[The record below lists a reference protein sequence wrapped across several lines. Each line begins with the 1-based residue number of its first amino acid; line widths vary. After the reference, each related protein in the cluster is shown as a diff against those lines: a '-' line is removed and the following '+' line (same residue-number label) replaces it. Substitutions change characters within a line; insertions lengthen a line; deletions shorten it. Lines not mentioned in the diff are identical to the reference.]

1 MANWLTFALSP
12 MEMMKSPEHP
22 HFVSYDD
29 DSSAPYLI
37 DNLYV
42 LKEEAETSM
51 ADSTALASFF
61 NPQTHSPTHIPK
73 LEDFLGDSSSSSFVR
88 FPDNH
93 PETLD
98 SSSLYHPRHHT
109 GVTGLFSD
117 HQHDDFQAVD
127 GGVKEGCTK
136 EGALSLAV
144 NNTDGERV
152 KSSRKVTV
160 SKKEAKAVETTSTDD
175 STKKKKKVV
184 ESFGQRTSIY
194 RGVTRHRWT
203 GRYEAHLWDN
213 SCRREGQARKGRQVY
228 LGGYDKEDKAARAYD
243 LAALKYW
250 GPAATTNF
258 QIASYSKELEEMN
271 HMTKQEFIASIRR
284 KSSGFSRGA
293 SMYRGVTR
301 HHQQGRW
308 QARIGRVAGNK
319 DLYLGTFATEE
330 EAAEAY
336 DIAAIKFRG
345 INAVTNFEMN
355 RYDVE
360 AIMNSSFPVGGS
372 AVKRHKQLSLESP
385 PPPTDDHN
393 IQQLL
398 LPSSSVELDPNSIP
412 CGIPFDPSVLYHP
425 QNFFQH
431 YPDPT
436 VPMNQADQFFMWS
449 NQSY

>member
-1 MANWLTFALSP
+1 MANWLTFGLSP
-12 MEMMKSPEHP
+12 MEMMKSPDHS
-22 HFVSYDD
+22 HFASYDD
-29 DSSAPYLI
+29 DSSTPYLI

-51 ADSTALASFF
+51 ASFF
-61 NPQTHSPTHIPK
+61 DSQQTHSPTHIPK
-73 LEDFLGDSSSSSFVR
+73 LEDFLGDSSSLVR
-88 FPDNH
+88 FSHNQT
-93 PETLD
+93 ETQD
-98 SSSLYHPRHHT
+98 SSPLAQIYDPRHQT
-109 GVTGLFSD
+109 GVTAHFSD
-117 HQHDDFQAVD
+117 HQHDPKATEEAGVD
-127 GGVKEGCTK
+127 DGGCTK

-144 NNTDGERV
+144 NNTDRCNNNGEIV
-152 KSSRKVTV
+152 KSSKKKTTV
-160 SKKEAKAVETTSTDD
+160 SKKEAKAVETSTGGD
-175 STKKKKKVV
+175 SKKLKVT
-184 ESFGQRTSIY
+184 ETFGQRTSIY

-213 SCRREGQARKGRQVY
+213 SCRREGQARKGRQATVEIS

-258 QIASYSKELEEMN
+258 QVSSYSKELEEMN

-360 AIMNSSFPVGGS
+360 AIMKNSFPVGGT

-385 PPPTDDHN
+385 PLPSDDHN
-393 IQQLL
+393 IQQRL
-398 LPSSSVELDPNSIP
+398 LPSSSTSPELDPNSIP
-412 CGIPFDPSVLYHP
+412 CGIPFESSVLYHH
-425 QNFFQH
+425 QSFFQH

-436 VPMNQADQFFMWS
+436 VQALGERWK
-449 NQSY
+449 

>member
-117 HQHDDFQAVD
+117 HQHDDFQAVE

-194 RGVTRHRWT
+194 RGVTRVLIDADID
-203 GRYEAHLWDN
+203 GREDTKRIFGITA
-213 SCRREGQARKGRQVY
+213 V
-228 LGGYDKEDKAARAYD
+228 GGKVKPEKDVR
-243 LAALKYW
+243 
-250 GPAATTNF
+250 
-258 QIASYSKELEEMN
+258 IASYSKELEEMN

>member
-88 FPDNH
+88 FPDNQ

-117 HQHDDFQAVD
+117 HQHDDFQAVE

>member
-12 MEMMKSPEHP
+12 MEMMKSPDHT

-213 SCRREGQARKGRQVY
+213 SCRREGQARKGRQ
-228 LGGYDKEDKAARAYD
+228 GGYDKEDKAARAYD

>member
-117 HQHDDFQAVD
+117 HQHDDFQAVE
-127 GGVKEGCTK
+127 GGAKEGCTK

-213 SCRREGQARKGRQVY
+213 SCRREGQARKGRQGN
-228 LGGYDKEDKAARAYD
+228 LFFS
-243 LAALKYW
+243 L
-250 GPAATTNF
+250 
-258 QIASYSKELEEMN
+258 
-271 HMTKQEFIASIRR
+271 SI
-284 KSSGFSRGA
+284 
-293 SMYRGVTR
+293 
-301 HHQQGRW
+301 
-308 QARIGRVAGNK
+308 I
-319 DLYLGTFATEE
+319 
-330 EAAEAY
+330 
-336 DIAAIKFRG
+336 
-345 INAVTNFEMN
+345 
-355 RYDVE
+355 
-360 AIMNSSFPVGGS
+360 
-372 AVKRHKQLSLESP
+372 
-385 PPPTDDHN
+385 
-393 IQQLL
+393 
-398 LPSSSVELDPNSIP
+398 
-412 CGIPFDPSVLYHP
+412 
-425 QNFFQH
+425 
-431 YPDPT
+431 
-436 VPMNQADQFFMWS
+436 
-449 NQSY
+449 

>member
-117 HQHDDFQAVD
+117 HQHDDFQAVE

-213 SCRREGQARKGRQVY
+213 SCRREGQARKGRQ
-228 LGGYDKEDKAARAYD
+228 GGYDKEDKAARAYD